1 MVDKLNK
8 NAEKLLNHS
17 LRTLEQVMTTAIEK
31 DDLDAQLAVVDRL
44 MLLYQH
50 QAEKT
55 VRKFKPG
62 FGLNDPIKEEDDT
75 TDSD

>member
-8 NAEKLLNHS
+8 NAEKLLSHS
-17 LRTLEQVMTTAIEK
+17 LKTLEQIMTTAVEK

-50 QAEKT
+50 QAEKNT
-55 VRKFKPG
+55 RKFKPG
-62 FGLNDPIKEEDDT
+62 FGLTDPMKEDDDT